1 MDQNKENMTAKTDI
15 MESDGSTR
23 RTFIKGSLA
32 VGAALAVPAI
42 ITSKSAKAASHAAA
56 VKIGHLEDLSGN
68 LAVYGVQKDH
78 AAQLA
83 VSEINAGLT
92 LKGGPVGS
100 GGLGAF
106 GNVAAQPPLMGV
118 GKGDL
123 NYVNDGGGRSKE
135 AVTFTEDDEILVN
148 SGDDGILGRP
158 VELINLDGQSN
169 NNVWQQLTRKLI
181 QGDKVDC
188 LVAGFTS
195 AEREAIRP
203 IVDQFKQ
210 LYIYTNQY
218 EGGVADANTFCTGAI
233 CEQQVLSL
241 IHI

>member
-15 MESDGSTR
+15 TEADGSTR

-169 NNVWQQLTRKLI
+169 NNVWQQLTRNLLTPSIRWELRLQKNI
-181 QGDKVDC
+181 SPDFSC
-188 LVAGFTS
+188 LS
-195 AEREAIRP
+195 
-203 IVDQFKQ
+203 
-210 LYIYTNQY
+210 
-218 EGGVADANTFCTGAI
+218 
-233 CEQQVLSL
+233 
-241 IHI
+241 